1 MSLIGLF
8 EEFDNENLFQIIFYQ
23 ACNVL
28 MDMGSITCESVH
40 ILSKSEYSN
49 LNSEHIPDT
58 LFNWSWCWLNIN
70 INDKIGNFF

>member
-40 ILSKSEYSN
+40 ILSKSVYSN
-49 LNSEHIPDT
+49 LNSQHIPDT
-58 LFNWSWCWLNIN
+58 LTN
-70 INDKIGNFF
+70 